1 MQAKSR
7 PGARTRTG
15 VCSTNAEVD
24 QGLLAPPPTEP
35 GHHQGFS
42 PRRSQAAAT
51 GSAYCGG
58 ERPTGAE
65 AGAAS
70 SYAEAAGAAS
80 DQRYLGL
87 QDCQSVSQSV
97 PELSAWRQA
106 GLANVFCSLS
116 PDSSKRRRR
125 CLARPQVETVDVG
138 RLYYTRSVAAIS
150 HKSAVRSETHAARS
164 CCLSRPT

>member
-7 PGARTRTG
+7 PGARTPTG

-70 SYAEAAGAAS
+70 TYAEADGAAS
-80 DQRYLGL
+80 DQRGTWGYKTVS
-87 QDCQSVSQSV
+87 QSVSQSV
-97 PELSAWRQA
+97 SARA
-106 GLANVFCSLS
+106 IG
-116 PDSSKRRRR
+116 
-125 CLARPQVETVDVG
+125 
-138 RLYYTRSVAAIS
+138 VAPGGVS
-150 HKSAVRSETHAARS
+150 
-164 CCLSRPT
+164 